1 MVNNNAA
8 SLSAKLG
15 LEGDHF
21 TVNNVWTQVVAGTNY
36 FLHLTAGNGHKYSA
50 VIYVPLPHTNAPAE
64 VALAE
69 PEHTEPRNQNSW

>member
-1 MVNNNAA
+1 M
-8 SLSAKLG
+8 
-15 LEGDHF
+15 
-21 TVNNVWTQVVAGTNY
+21 VAGTNY